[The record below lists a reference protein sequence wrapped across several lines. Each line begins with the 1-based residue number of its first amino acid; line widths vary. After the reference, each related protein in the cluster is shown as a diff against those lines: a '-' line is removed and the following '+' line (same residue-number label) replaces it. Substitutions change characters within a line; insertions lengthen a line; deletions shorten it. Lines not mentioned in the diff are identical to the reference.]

1 MISEQN
7 LLHGSALGDQGHT
20 INDKQ
25 CTCRIQSVLV
35 AEHELETVL
44 LGIRVPMRPVPVAGI
59 VRLILYFARRY
70 AESDGLVRLGSDLSR
85 YEWMALLR
93 GAE

>member
-1 MISEQN
+1 MGLMAHELIIFMNYICITRCIKVQAIE
-7 LLHGSALGDQGHT
+7 T
-20 INDKQ
+20 
-25 CTCRIQSVLV
+25 QSVLKP
-35 AEHELETVL
+35 EHELETIL
-44 LGIRVPMRPVPVAGI
+44 LGVGVPMRPVPVAGI

-85 YEWMALLR
+85 YEWMALLK